1 MKIETKLLSITAG
14 SQYRLIKE
22 IWNQSA
28 SPRSV
33 DLNRGLVINVSTSLR
48 KQIFKAITSADM
60 LSADPICREIAE
72 DDVIP
77 LIRKNICILA
87 IYGIDAGCIADLN
100 CVNIGYVRMCIRSLK
115 EEYPELFR

>member
-1 MKIETKLLSITAG
+1 MKIETKLLSITAE

-33 DLNRGLVINVSTSLR
+33 DLNRGLVINGSTSLR
-48 KQIFKAITSADM
+48 KQIFKAITSSDM
-60 LSADPICREIAE
+60 LSAEPICREIAE
-72 DDVIP
+72 DDAIP

-87 IYGIDAGCIADLN
+87 IYGIDARCIADLN